1 MVPICRSAP
10 FLLVTDVVK
19 ALPSRQ
25 PETKAAQNATA
36 MMGHPTRQIQ
46 QGPIGCP
53 TCGHAHRTGTVC
65 SAMKSVEGTF
75 LDDLFGKGV
84 MTISGQKRGNPYRDE
99 GTGRFAAS
107 PQGGAGAA
115 GGAGGGE
122 PTQENTVMGT
132 RPAAPAQSENIGTA
146 NTMEAPAPSGGT
158 VPGIGGSPTPPA
170 QDAGGAA
177 GGNSTTPGKQGPQNM
192 PGITP
197 SMIARHEQQQ
207 ADDQGFLDK
216 LLAKPQP
223 ATPSG
228 PKNVFSH
235 EGAQQAYQ
243 AEKDRAMSAGSS
255 PDEAHAAGMKAG
267 GQAYSDSI
275 RDPNAPPS
283 ARGPQQSPPTRSAP
297 NVMPGPRATS
307 MPTTPGGPATAPG
320 GSAST
325 SAGTI
330 PNMPAA
336 TPPGGGG
343 ASPAAPG
350 PSAAPVAPGSG
361 GGSPSTGAPK
371 TPKTGGGKQQGFLEG
386 LVKPWEHAAHGMGAG
401 LATPGGTIGA
411 TNSAVTGAAHG
422 LLHHQNEQKPA
433 SQQHQQKVQSAQ
445 KQPGAMANQQTSH
458 LNSMRQFAGQTGSG
472 GSGMPGGTP

>member
-1 MVPICRSAP
+1 MVPICRGAP

-65 SAMKSVEGTF
+65 SAMKSVDGAF

-107 PQGGAGAA
+107 PQGGAG
-115 GGAGGGE
+115 GGGAAGGGE
-122 PTQENTVMGT
+122 PTQENTVMGARP
-132 RPAAPAQSENIGTA
+132 RPAAASPSENIGTA

-158 VPGIGGSPTPPA
+158 TPGVGGAPTPPA
-170 QDAGGAA
+170 QAAGGATMA
-177 GGNSTTPGKQGPQNM
+177 GKVNAKPAAPKNQT
-192 PGITP
+192 GITP
-197 SMIARHEQQQ
+197 SMIADYDKQQ
-207 ADDQGFLDK
+207 AEDQAFLDK

-223 ATPSG
+223 ETPAG

-235 EGAQQAYQ
+235 AGAQNAYSAAKEQA
-243 AEKDRAMSAGSS
+243 MGAGSS

-267 GQAYSDSI
+267 GQVYADSI
-275 RDPNAPPS
+275 RDPNAAPPS
-283 ARGPQQSPPTRSAP
+283 AHGPQQSPPTRSAP
-297 NVMPGPRATS
+297 NVMPGARATS

-320 GSAST
+320 GGAPT
-325 SAGTI
+325 SAGTM
-330 PNMPAA
+330 PNMPA
-336 TPPGGGG
+336 PSMPGGGG
-343 ASPAAPG
+343 SAPAAPG
-350 PSAAPVAPGSG
+350 APATPAAPG
-361 GGSPSTGAPK
+361 GGGTPAPK
-371 TPKTGGGKQQGFLEG
+371 APKAAGGGKQQGFLEG

-411 TNSAVTGAAHG
+411 TNSAVTGTAHG

-445 KQPGAMANQQTSH
+445 KQPGAMANQQTNH
-458 LNSMRQFAGQTGSG
+458 LNSMRQFAGQAGPG